1 MDMKNLISQM
11 NNASNPL
18 GMITSMLN
26 PNQQQLLSLFKGK
39 NKQQQAE
46 EIAKICNEKGIT
58 KEQLQTIISNFG
70 LK

>member
-26 PNQQQLLSLFKGK
+26 PNQQQLFNMFKGK
-39 NKQQQAE
+39 DKQQQAE

-58 KEQLQTIISNFG
+58 KEQLQAIINQI
-70 LK
+70 K